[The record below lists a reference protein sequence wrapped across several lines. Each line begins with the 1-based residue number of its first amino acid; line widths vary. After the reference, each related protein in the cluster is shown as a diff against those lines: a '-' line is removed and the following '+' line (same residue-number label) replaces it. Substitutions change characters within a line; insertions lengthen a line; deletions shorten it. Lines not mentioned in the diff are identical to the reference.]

1 MNVKSVFSFIVAM
14 CFVSFALSQ
23 SSDQEERDPNAPKNT
38 IKIPGMEIY
47 VSGSDEG
54 SRMPYDVAKSACA
67 CKGDGWRLPTI
78 GELQAIYSYKDMFGN
93 FSREYYWAYEQKMF
107 SGRFYNLN
115 FKNGRIS
122 DEEVNEDNKVRCVW
136 SAKKPE

>member
-1 MNVKSVFSFIVAM
+1 MNVKSVFSFAVVM
-14 CFVSFALSQ
+14 CFVTFAFSQ

-47 VSGSDEG
+47 VSGSDEA

-78 GELQAIYSYKDMFGN
+78 GELQAIYGYKDMFGN